1 MSDRSHGGMA
11 DSSEV
16 KSGGMAQRRSLSTPK
31 TAICPNRLELLQC
44 PQPALLPCSWQV
56 DAAAAAEASSPPL
69 TRLPSLSA
77 GRALPSAQAVLQM
90 SSLWLINGALVLF
103 SESEIDRAWSLLTS
117 ACCSD
122 FHCELSG
129 DSPGNSVESVP
140 SPASSLTDRVLDA
153 SSAWNLPRRLQF
165 SETL

>member
-1 MSDRSHGGMA
+1 MSDKSHGGMA

-31 TAICPNRLELLQC
+31 SAICQNRLELLQC
-44 PQPALLPCSWQV
+44 PPPVLLPRSWQV
-56 DAAAAAEASSPPL
+56 DAAAAEASSPPL

-77 GRALPSAQAVLQM
+77 GRALPSGQAVLQM
-90 SSLWLINGALVLF
+90 SSLWLISGALF
-103 SESEIDRAWSLLTS
+103 SESKIGRSWSLLTS

-140 SPASSLTDRVLDA
+140 SPSSTLDDHVLDA
-153 SSAWNLPRRLQF
+153 SSAWNVPRTLQF

>member
-1 MSDRSHGGMA
+1 MA

-16 KSGGMAQRRSLSTPK
+16 KSGRMAQRRSLSTSR
-31 TAICPNRLELLQC
+31 TVICPNRLELLQC
-44 PQPALLPCSWQV
+44 PRPALLPCSWQV
-56 DAAAAAEASSPPL
+56 DAAAAEASSPPL
-69 TRLPSLSA
+69 TKLPSLSA

-103 SESEIDRAWSLLTS
+103 SESEIGRAWSLLTS

-140 SPASSLTDRVLDA
+140 SPAISLTDRVLNA
-153 SSAWNLPRRLQF
+153 SSAWNLRCRLQF

>member
-16 KSGGMAQRRSLSTPK
+16 KSGGGGDGSEAEPFHPK

-90 SSLWLINGALVLF
+90 SSLWLINGALGLILR
-103 SESEIDRAWSLLTS
+103 ERD
-117 ACCSD
+117 
-122 FHCELSG
+122 
-129 DSPGNSVESVP
+129 
-140 SPASSLTDRVLDA
+140 
-153 SSAWNLPRRLQF
+153 
-165 SETL
+165 

>member
-1 MSDRSHGGMA
+1 MA

-16 KSGGMAQRRSLSTPK
+16 KFWGMAQRRSLSTPK
-31 TAICPNRLELLQC
+31 SAICQNRLELLQC
-44 PQPALLPCSWQV
+44 PRPELLPCSWQV
-56 DAAAAAEASSPPL
+56 DAAAAEASSPPL

-77 GRALPSAQAVLQM
+77 GQALPSAQAVLQM
-90 SSLWLINGALVLF
+90 SSLWLISGSLALF
-103 SESEIDRAWSLLTS
+103 SESEIGRAWNLLTS

-140 SPASSLTDRVLDA
+140 SPTSSLDDRVLDA
-153 SSAWNLPRRLQF
+153 SSAWNLPCSL
-165 SETL
+165 